1 MKHGK
6 RFCMLSLALV
16 LCCAVGLLLAR
27 TLPAKAATVVDS
39 GYCGGEGD
47 GTNLT
52 WTLDSDGL
60 LTISGTGA
68 MGSCNRSYSSSDGTY
83 YTTAPWGGSVANA
96 QRVKTVVIEPGV
108 TSIGDFAF
116 YGCTGLTSVTIPDS
130 VTSIGYY
137 AFDGCTGLTGVYITD
152 LAAWCRIPFADYYAQ
167 PLIYAQN
174 LYINGVLAE
183 TVTIPDGVTSI
194 GNSTF
199 SGCRSLTSV
208 TIPDSVTSIG
218 NYAFYDCTGLVSV
231 TIPDSVT
238 SIGYSAFYNCSSL
251 TSVTIGNGVTSIGSD
266 AFYNCPS
273 LTGVYINDFAAWCRI
288 SFADYYAQPLNY
300 AHNLYIN
307 GVLAETVTIPDS
319 MTSIG
324 SYAFYGCTAS
334 ITIPDSVTSIGN
346 NAFGDYIHILCNRN
360 SCAHTYAQEHNLAFG
375 LLDGTE
381 EENTF
386 SGSYGKMSWTIDRVH
401 CVLTVNCEGNMPYFS
416 SYSNVPWYSLRNYVH
431 SAVFSDDLTSI
442 GSYAFSGCTS
452 LISVTIPDSVTSI
465 GNSAFYGCSSL
476 TSVTIGNGVTSIGNS
491 TFSGCTRLKGV
502 YITDLAAW
510 CGISFANDYA
520 QPLNYAHNL
529 YINGELAETVT
540 IPDSVTSIGSYA
552 FNGCTS
558 LTGVYIT
565 DLAAWCRISF
575 ANNSAQP
582 LNYAHNLYINGEL
595 AETVTIPDGV
605 TSIGSYAFYGCTGL
619 TSVTIPDSV
628 TSIGGSAFK
637 DCTSLTSIELPYSV
651 NTVYDSAFKGCS
663 AMESIYFYSRNCS
676 IYSGA
681 IPVNATI
688 YGYAGSTAETYAND
702 NGLYF
707 KEITN
712 HTHTPKLS
720 GAYAATCG
728 RPGFT
733 GNTICAMCGEVLTP
747 GQEIPATG
755 DHTPGEAT
763 EQTVQEP
770 TCGRPG
776 EKRITV
782 ACTVCGNTLSDET
795 VEIPATGDH
804 TFGDW
809 TVTKA
814 ATATE
819 EGEET
824 RTCSVCGKTETR
836 AIPKTET
843 PENPDHP
850 DNPDNP
856 DDPTPPAVTAE
867 NIGDVDGDGSVTASD
882 ARLALRAAVG
892 LETLDEETADL
903 ADADRDG
910 KITAADARLILRA
923 AVGLEDRKDWLAA

>member
-6 RFCMLSLALV
+6 RFCILSLALV

-27 TLPAKAATVVDS
+27 TLPASAVTIVDS
-39 GYCGGEGD
+39 GTC

-68 MGSCNRSYSSSDGTY
+68 MGSYNRFYSSSDGTW
-83 YTTAPWGGSVANA
+83 YTTAPWGGSVANT
-96 QRVKTVVIEPGV
+96 QRIKTVVIEPGV
-108 TSIGDFAF
+108 TSIGTSAF
-116 YGCTGLTSVTIPDS
+116 YDCTSLTSVTIGNGVTSIGSYAFSYCTGLTSVTIPDS
-130 VTSIGYY
+130 VTSIGDSAFRGCTSLTSVTIPNSVTSIGSY
-137 AFDGCTGLTGVYITD
+137 AFSRCTGLTS
-152 LAAWCRIPFADYYAQ
+152 
-167 PLIYAQN
+167 
-174 LYINGVLAE
+174 
-183 TVTIPDGVTSI
+183 VTIPDCVTSI
-194 GNSTF
+194 GEYAF
-199 SGCRSLTSV
+199 SGCSSLTSV

-218 NYAFYDCTGLVSV
+218 EYAFSDCT
-231 TIPDSVT
+231 
-238 SIGYSAFYNCSSL
+238 
-251 TSVTIGNGVTSIGSD
+251 
-266 AFYNCPS
+266 S
-273 LTGVYINDFAAWCRI
+273 LTGVYITDFAAWCRI

-319 MTSIG
+319 VTSIG

-416 SYSNVPWYSLRNYVH
+416 SSSNVPWYSLRNYVH
-431 SAVFSDDLTSI
+431 SSVFSDDLTSI
-442 GSYAFSGCTS
+442 GSYAFYYCTG
-452 LISVTIPDSVTSI
+452 LTSVTIPDSVTSI
-465 GNSAFYGCSSL
+465 GSYAFYDCMSLTSVTIPDSVTSIGASAFNGCRSLTSVTIPDSVTSIGSYAFSGCRSLTSVTIPDSVKIIWDSAFSGCSSLTGVYINDLAAWCEISFANSSAQPLNYAHNLYINGVLAENITIPDGVTSIGSDAFYNCRSLTSVTIPDSVTSIGSSAFRGCSSL
-476 TSVTIGNGVTSIGNS
+476 TSVTIGNGVTSIGQS
-491 TFSGCTRLKGV
+491 AFSGCT
-502 YITDLAAW
+502 
-510 CGISFANDYA
+510 S
-520 QPLNYAHNL
+520 
-529 YINGELAETVT
+529 
-540 IPDSVTSIGSYA
+540 
-552 FNGCTS
+552 
-558 LTGVYIT
+558 
-565 DLAAWCRISF
+565 
-575 ANNSAQP
+575 
-582 LNYAHNLYINGEL
+582 
-595 AETVTIPDGV
+595 
-605 TSIGSYAFYGCTGL
+605 L

-628 TSIGGSAFK
+628 TSIENYAFSG
-637 DCTSLTSIELPYSV
+637 CTSMISIELPYSV
-651 NTVYDSAFKGCS
+651 RTVYSSAFSGCS
-663 AMESIYFYSRNCS
+663 AMESIYFYNRNCS
-676 IYSGA
+676 IYSDA
-681 IPVNATI
+681 IPANATI

-712 HTHTPKLS
+712 HTHTHTPKLS
-720 GAYAATCG
+720 GAYAPTCG
-728 RPGFT
+728 VPGFT
-733 GNTICAMCGEVLTP
+733 GNTVCAMCGEVLTP
-747 GQEIPATG
+747 GQ
-755 DHTPGEAT
+755 
-763 EQTVQEP
+763 
-770 TCGRPG
+770 
-776 EKRITV
+776 
-782 ACTVCGNTLSDET
+782 
-795 VEIPATGDH
+795 EIPATGDH

-867 NIGDVDGDGSVTASD
+867 NIGDVDGDGKVTASD

-892 LETLDEETADL
+892 LETFDAETTDV

-910 KITAADARLILRA
+910 KITASDARLILRA

>member
-6 RFCMLSLALV
+6 RFCILSLALV

-27 TLPAKAATVVDS
+27 TLPASAVTIVDS
-39 GYCGGEGD
+39 GTC

-68 MGSCNRSYSSSDGTY
+68 MGSYNRFYSSSDGTW
-83 YTTAPWGGSVANA
+83 YTTAPWGGSVANT
-96 QRVKTVVIEPGV
+96 QRIKTVVIEPGV
-108 TSIGDFAF
+108 TSIGTSAF
-116 YGCTGLTSVTIPDS
+116 YDCTSLTSVTIGNGVTSIGSYAFSYCTGLTSVTIPDS
-130 VTSIGYY
+130 VTSIGDSAFRGCTSLTSVTIPNSVTSIGSY
-137 AFDGCTGLTGVYITD
+137 AFSRCTGLTS
-152 LAAWCRIPFADYYAQ
+152 
-167 PLIYAQN
+167 
-174 LYINGVLAE
+174 
-183 TVTIPDGVTSI
+183 VTIPDCVTSI
-194 GNSTF
+194 GEYAF
-199 SGCRSLTSV
+199 SGCSSLTSV

-218 NYAFYDCTGLVSV
+218 EYAFSDCT
-231 TIPDSVT
+231 
-238 SIGYSAFYNCSSL
+238 
-251 TSVTIGNGVTSIGSD
+251 
-266 AFYNCPS
+266 S
-273 LTGVYINDFAAWCRI
+273 LTGVYITDFAAWCRI

-319 MTSIG
+319 VTSIG

-416 SYSNVPWYSLRNYVH
+416 SSSNVPWYSLRNYVH
-431 SAVFSDDLTSI
+431 SSVFSDDLTSI
-442 GSYAFSGCTS
+442 GSYAFYYCTG
-452 LISVTIPDSVTSI
+452 LTSVTIPDSVTSI
-465 GNSAFYGCSSL
+465 GSYAFYDCMSLTSVTIPDSVTSIGEYAFYDCTRLTGVYITDLAAWCEISFADSSAQPLKYAHNLYINGVLAENITIPDGVTSIGQSAFSGCSSLTGVYINDLAAWCEISFANSSAQPLNYAHNLYINGVLAENITIPDGVTSIGSDAFYNCRSLTSVTIPDSVTSIGSSAFRGCSSL
-476 TSVTIGNGVTSIGNS
+476 TSVTIGNGVTSIGQS
-491 TFSGCTRLKGV
+491 AFSGCT
-502 YITDLAAW
+502 
-510 CGISFANDYA
+510 S
-520 QPLNYAHNL
+520 
-529 YINGELAETVT
+529 
-540 IPDSVTSIGSYA
+540 
-552 FNGCTS
+552 
-558 LTGVYIT
+558 
-565 DLAAWCRISF
+565 
-575 ANNSAQP
+575 
-582 LNYAHNLYINGEL
+582 
-595 AETVTIPDGV
+595 
-605 TSIGSYAFYGCTGL
+605 L

-628 TSIGGSAFK
+628 TSIENYAFSG
-637 DCTSLTSIELPYSV
+637 CTSMISIELPYSV
-651 NTVYDSAFKGCS
+651 RTVYSSAFSGCS
-663 AMESIYFYSRNCS
+663 AMESIYFYNRNCS
-676 IYSGA
+676 IYSDA
-681 IPVNATI
+681 IPANATI

-712 HTHTPKLS
+712 HTHTHTPKLS
-720 GAYAATCG
+720 GAYAPTCG
-728 RPGFT
+728 VPGFT
-733 GNTICAMCGEVLTP
+733 GNTVCAMCGEVLTP
-747 GQEIPATG
+747 GQ
-755 DHTPGEAT
+755 
-763 EQTVQEP
+763 
-770 TCGRPG
+770 
-776 EKRITV
+776 
-782 ACTVCGNTLSDET
+782 
-795 VEIPATGDH
+795 EIPATGDH

-867 NIGDVDGDGSVTASD
+867 NIGDVDGDGKVTASD

-892 LETLDEETADL
+892 LETFDAETTDV

-910 KITAADARLILRA
+910 KITASDARLILRA